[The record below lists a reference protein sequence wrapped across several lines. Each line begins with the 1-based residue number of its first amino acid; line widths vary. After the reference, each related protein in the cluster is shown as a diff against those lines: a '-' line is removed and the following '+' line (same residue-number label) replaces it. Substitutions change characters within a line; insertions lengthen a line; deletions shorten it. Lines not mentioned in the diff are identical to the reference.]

1 MTFSASLFKKK
12 LKFRISS
19 LGIYLYYLIMLWVHV
34 LSLRKTTKI
43 PKLPPPTKLNLRHFY
58 FYHLQKGGGGRI
70 KYPEFRKLSDWG
82 REICWPKGW
91 QKFPLSLSADNSGYR
106 AGGFFFLP
114 GTAWDLG
121 SCRNPWETAGKR
133 DKEWGRKSKKKY
145 SIYKMELSGS
155 SVVAQ
160 L

>member
-58 FYHLQKGGGGRI
+58 FYHLQKGGGENKIPRVPQIVRLGSRNMLAQRLAKI
-70 KYPEFRKLSDWG
+70 P
-82 REICWPKGW
+82 
-91 QKFPLSLSADNSGYR
+91 PLPLSADNSGYR

-121 SCRNPWETAGKR
+121 SCRNPWETAGKW
-133 DKEWGRKSKKKY
+133 DKEWGRKSKKIY
-145 SIYKMELSGS
+145 SAVYIKWS

-160 L
+160 W

>member
-19 LGIYLYYLIMLWVHV
+19 LGIYYLIMLWVHV

-58 FYHLQKGGGGRI
+58 FYHLQKGGGRGGRI

-91 QKFPLSLSADNSGYR
+91 QKFPLSLSLQTIQAIELE
-106 AGGFFFLP
+106 GFFSFP
-114 GTAWDLG
+114 GLL
-121 SCRNPWETAGKR
+121 ETWAVA
-133 DKEWGRKSKKKY
+133 ETHGRQQESETKNEEERARRY
-145 SIYKMELSGS
+145 TVQYI
-155 SVVAQ
+155 
-160 L
+160 